1 MKCDLYEPNIMAIWC
16 HLKIIKNLNSRHDIN
31 KVICETVPFELNLEN
46 LQQDQFI
53 VKIEAVPINP
63 LDLLKINGHVP

>member
-1 MKCDLYEPNIMAIWC
+1 MEVC
-16 HLKIIKNLNSRHDIN
+16 
-31 KVICETVPFELNLEN
+31 LEN